1 MNVFLGDAMH
11 NEKIAKSASLISLS
25 LIPFTALC
33 VVTLLYIFLP
43 VAINLA
49 SFLSVSQES
58 VAQLT
63 TCFGIFYA
71 FGFLVWGALSDKF
84 GRENIIQGGLLSLAI
99 ITFILPL
106 YQNYGYLLLMRCL
119 QGFFASSFPPVI
131 LAWLAEN
138 LEEKYRKC
146 AVSLISCAFLLA
158 GSLGQWF
165 GSVMIETAINLSMYI
180 LGIIYVL
187 SSVIFYFLS
196 KKIIKNS
203 VNQINQSPKKVSLI
217 KTLCQIPNVLFDRK
231 LIRIYGSAL
240 FVLMSFVALYLF
252 INSFNSDI
260 SISVAQL
267 RQIAT
272 LGMLVSLLSSW
283 LFSKIAVTKILA
295 ISLMMMSITFAVHFL
310 IIYRFI
316 STNSLLPLV
325 HLIYVSSIALAIPSM
340 ITCSSLFSTPK
351 NRGVA
356 VSLYTCILFIGASL
370 GSLFPNYINMNFLVL
385 FITAMLFIIGVS
397 VAKLKQS
404 ISS

>member
-1 MNVFLGDAMH
+1 MSH
-11 NEKIAKSASLISLS
+11 EKIVKSTNFISLI
-25 LIPFTALC
+25 IVPFTALC

-43 VAINLA
+43 VTVNLA
-49 SFLSVSQES
+49 SLLSVSQEN

-71 FGFLVWGALSDKF
+71 FGFLLWGALSDKL
-84 GRENIIQGGLLSLAI
+84 GRENIIQGGLLSLSI

-106 YQNYGYLLLMRCL
+106 YPNYSYLLLIRCL

-138 LEEKYRKC
+138 LEEKYRKR

-165 GSVMIETAINLSMYI
+165 GAVMIETSINLSMNT
-180 LGIIYVL
+180 LGIIYL
-187 SSVIFYFLS
+187 LTGVIFYFLS
-196 KKIIKNS
+196 KKIIKDRD
-203 VNQINQSPKKVSLI
+203 NQINQSPQKISLI
-217 KTLCQIPNVLFDRK
+217 KILCQIPNVLFDRK

-240 FVLMSFVALYLF
+240 FVLMSFVSLYLF
-252 INSFNSDI
+252 INSYKGDI
-260 SISVAQL
+260 STSVGQL

-272 LGMLVSLLSSW
+272 LGMLVSLSSSW
-283 LFSKIAVTKILA
+283 LFSKIAITKILA
-295 ISLMMMSITFAVHFL
+295 TSLVIMSITFTVQFL

-316 STNSLLPLV
+316 SINSLLPLV
-325 HLIYVSSIALAIPSM
+325 HFIYVSSIALAIPSM
-340 ITCSSLFSTPK
+340 ITCSSLFSEQE
-351 NRGVA
+351 NRGIA

-370 GSLFPNYINMNFLVL
+370 GSLLPNYINMNVLVL
-385 FITAMLFIIGVS
+385 LISIMLFIIGLSVS
-397 VAKLKQS
+397 KLKQS